1 MEGLER
7 SFSST
12 QAACNYQ
19 IYQIILVLEGLT
31 ILPSTQATYMGII
44 KANLFNIVKATIVL
58 VWHSYVERNMFS

>member
-7 SFSST
+7 RFSST
-12 QAACNYQ
+12 QAACNHQ
-19 IYQIILVLEGLT
+19 IHQIILVLEGLT

-44 KANLFNIVKATIVL
+44 KTNLFNIVKATIVL